1 MLRTFRDLSR
11 FTVGT
16 IGEPG
21 DRTFFL
27 QIRAGNALISTSIEK
42 SQVGA
47 ISERL
52 RYMLKEIRI
61 AHPLLPK
68 PSLTR
73 DSLPLENPVLD
84 EFRVGSIAIF
94 FDEESRLIQIDLREL
109 NLNSQDEDDEE
120 NELPILDDVEVL
132 RIFIT
137 PTQANIFQDRAELV
151 IAAGR
156 QPCSFCALPID
167 PQGHLCARANGYR
180 R

>member
-1 MLRTFRDLSR
+1 MLRTFRDVSR

-16 IGEPG
+16 VGEPG

-27 QIRAGNALISTSIEK
+27 QLRSGNALISTSLEK
-42 SQVGA
+42 SQVAA

-52 RYMLKEIRI
+52 QYMLKEIRQV
-61 AHPLLPK
+61 HPLSPRPQLQ
-68 PSLTR
+68 R
-73 DSLPLENPVLD
+73 DSLPLENPVFD

-94 FDEESRLIQIDLREL
+94 YDEESEKIQIDLREL
-109 NLNSQDEDDEE
+109 NLGDDDEINDE
-120 NELPILDDVEVL
+120 IDDDFPQSAEIIRL
-132 RIFIT
+132 FIS
-137 PTQANIFQDRAELV
+137 PTQALSFHDRAELI

-156 QPCSFCALPID
+156 QPCPFCGLPID